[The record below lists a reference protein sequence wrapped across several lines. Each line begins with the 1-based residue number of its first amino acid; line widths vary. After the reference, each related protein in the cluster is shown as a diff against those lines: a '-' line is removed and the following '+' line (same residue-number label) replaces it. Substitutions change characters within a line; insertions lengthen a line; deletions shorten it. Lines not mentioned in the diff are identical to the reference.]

1 MKNRG
6 NIIII
11 EGPQGVGKSTMANFL
26 RDNLASSN
34 LYRLTG
40 IKDKTKTGYDKNKRM
55 YLNLLNY
62 MEELEDTELNLIFDR
77 TFFTEQVYCLLG
89 FKEYKFD
96 DVYERLVQ
104 KLNALDFNIYYVVLY
119 LNDTSIYEK
128 RLKRQHHQYQAFS
141 IESSINQQNTY
152 LKLADN
158 LKAANINVLKIA
170 TDNYE
175 KAYNELIN
183 SIPILKDSN
192 IIYKE
197 EEKWKIK
204 QSV

>member
-40 IKDKTKTGYDKNKRM
+40 IKDKAKTGYDKNKRM

-89 FKEYKFD
+89 FKEYKFN

-141 IESSINQQNTY
+141 IESSVNQQNTY

-158 LKAANINVLKIA
+158 LKAANINILKIA

-197 EEKWKIK
+197 EEK
-204 QSV
+204 

>member
-96 DVYERLVQ
+96 DIYERLVQ

-158 LKAANINVLKIA
+158 LKEANINVLKIA

>member
-77 TFFTEQVYCLLG
+77 TFFTEQVYCILG
-89 FKEYKFD
+89 FKDYKFD

-119 LNDTSIYEK
+119 LEDTSIYER

-141 IESSINQQNTY
+141 IESSVNQQNTY

-158 LKAANINVLKIA
+158 LKATNINILKIA

>member
-141 IESSINQQNTY
+141 IESSVNQQNTY

-158 LKAANINVLKIA
+158 LKEENINVLKIA

-197 EEKWKIK
+197 EEK
-204 QSV
+204 

>member
-40 IKDKTKTGYDKNKRM
+40 IKDKAKTGYDKNKRM

-141 IESSINQQNTY
+141 IESSVNQQNTY

-158 LKAANINVLKIA
+158 LKEANINVLKIA

-204 QSV
+204 QNV

>member
-96 DVYERLVQ
+96 AVYERLVQ

-141 IESSINQQNTY
+141 IESSVNQQNTY

-158 LKAANINVLKIA
+158 LKEANINVLKIA

-197 EEKWKIK
+197 EEK
-204 QSV
+204 

>member
-158 LKAANINVLKIA
+158 LKAANINVLKIE

-197 EEKWKIK
+197 EEK
-204 QSV
+204 

>member
-77 TFFTEQVYCLLG
+77 TFFTEQVYCLLC
-89 FKEYKFD
+89 FKEYRFD

-141 IESSINQQNTY
+141 IESSVNQQNTY

-158 LKAANINVLKIA
+158 LNAANINILKIA

-197 EEKWKIK
+197 EEK
-204 QSV
+204 